1 MMHQSVDQAAYRK
14 GFSTDD
20 HLLTVSTLIEK
31 SYEFNHPLW
40 IALVDFEKA
49 FDTVDHPTL
58 WKVLQEQG
66 VPNHYIA
73 LLQSLYQG
81 QIAYVK
87 ADVKSRSFSISR
99 GVKQGDPISALL
111 FIAVM
116 QDCFGKLQ
124 SRWQDLNEK
133 RSGVKYGIR
142 LARGQLTNLR
152 FADDVILVAQ
162 QRADIRKMLVDLQ
175 TFSRKYRLKIHLG
188 KTKVMTWNAL
198 VCGSPFVLLGGD
210 RVEILEETCSER
222 YLGRK
227 LCFSSSMETELNN
240 RIAAGWATFHK
251 HKGELCNKFYRL
263 EDRVR
268 LFESTVTPTVLY
280 ASATWALTQCM
291 ERKLITARRRMLRYV
306 FRIHRKRQDQ
316 DNELENWVQFVQNSA
331 HSVDRISETHGL
343 KCWVHTYRLRKWQF
357 AGQLARQQDH
367 RWSRQILEWKPNGGL
382 GRSQGA
388 PKTRWE
394 DQIVN
399 LAGGSWMQLATDEN
413 LWAEAGDVFA
423 NRDF

>member
-1 MMHQSVDQAAYRK
+1 M
-14 GFSTDD
+14 
-20 HLLTVSTLIEK
+20 I
-31 SYEFNHPLW
+31 
-40 IALVDFEKA
+40 FEKA

-175 TFSRKYRLKIHLG
+175 TFSRKYGLKIHLG

-251 HKGELCNKFYRL
+251 HKGKLCSILYSTGRPCETHRVNCYTYCA
-263 EDRVR
+263 VR
-268 LFESTVTPTVLY
+268 LGHMGSYTMHGEKADNCKAPHAEICLQNPPETP
-280 ASATWALTQCM
+280 
-291 ERKLITARRRMLRYV
+291 RP
-306 FRIHRKRQDQ
+306 RQ
-316 DNELENWVQFVQNSA
+316 
-331 HSVDRISETHGL
+331 
-343 KCWVHTYRLRKWQF
+343 
-357 AGQLARQQDH
+357 
-367 RWSRQILEWKPNGGL
+367 
-382 GRSQGA
+382 
-388 PKTRWE
+388 
-394 DQIVN
+394 
-399 LAGGSWMQLATDEN
+399 
-413 LWAEAGDVFA
+413 
-423 NRDF
+423 